1 MKKRLFFIA
10 LLTLALSGCGN
21 MNNSSNLTSSTSSS
35 SSSTSSSTSSTS
47 SSSSSSSI
55 SVDLTNYQLFE
66 HNKGEDKTM
75 EYFYNYCP
83 TIFEEDGVR
92 HIYYCANKKH
102 GNVTDYVAYRKGVK
116 DETGRFIYSDIQY
129 VLEPTENSWD
139 SRHVCDP
146 SVVKG
151 EFTYNQENYN
161 YLMAYLGC
169 VTSDNTSNE
178 VGLAVSKSPEGP
190 WIKVGDGPFC
200 DYELNDN
207 SGFQWGYGQP
217 SLVSVDRKSEILLF
231 YTVGDGKS
239 TYEVVE
245 RWNLKDLNNPQMV
258 SDGSKR
264 VITRGLKNLNGLQ
277 DYISN
282 ADYAYDP
289 TSGRIYMIK
298 DDHPSPDGA
307 NVSSSAT
314 IYYLEEDF
322 ENPDFIQDI
331 HCSMSLVILGMKWI
345 KSMFQ
350 YQDII
355 LIIIVD

>member
-10 LLTLALSGCGN
+10 LLTLALSGCEN

-231 YTVGDGKS
+231 YTVGDGKAHMKL
-239 TYEVVE
+239 
-245 RWNLKDLNNPQMV
+245 LKD
-258 SDGSKR
+258 G
-264 VITRGLKNLNGLQ
+264 I
-277 DYISN
+277 
-282 ADYAYDP
+282 
-289 TSGRIYMIK
+289 
-298 DDHPSPDGA
+298 
-307 NVSSSAT
+307 
-314 IYYLEEDF
+314 
-322 ENPDFIQDI
+322 
-331 HCSMSLVILGMKWI
+331 
-345 KSMFQ
+345 
-350 YQDII
+350 
-355 LIIIVD
+355 

>member
-47 SSSSSSSI
+47 SSSSSSST

-207 SGFQWGYGQP
+207 S
-217 SLVSVDRKSEILLF
+217 
-231 YTVGDGKS
+231 
-239 TYEVVE
+239 
-245 RWNLKDLNNPQMV
+245 N
-258 SDGSKR
+258 
-264 VITRGLKNLNGLQ
+264 
-277 DYISN
+277 
-282 ADYAYDP
+282 
-289 TSGRIYMIK
+289 IK
-298 DDHPSPDGA
+298 
-307 NVSSSAT
+307 
-314 IYYLEEDF
+314 
-322 ENPDFIQDI
+322 
-331 HCSMSLVILGMKWI
+331 
-345 KSMFQ
+345 
-350 YQDII
+350 
-355 LIIIVD
+355 